1 MRIPLSAFATGLI
14 FGAGLT
20 ISDMIN
26 PGRVLAFLDVAG
38 DWDPSLAFVM
48 GGALIPAAVGFWI
61 ARRMRTPLFD
71 KRFYI
76 PENRTLDRQLIA
88 GGALFG
94 VGWGLVGLCPGPALA
109 GLVLARWEIWLFALA
124 MLAGMQFHRLATM
137 RRRPDMGSAIDQPA
151 A

>member
-1 MRIPLSAFATGLI
+1 MRIPATAFATGLI
-14 FGAGLT
+14 FGTGLT

-26 PGRVLAFLDVAG
+26 PARVLAFLDVAG

-48 GGALIPAAVGFWI
+48 GGALIPAAIGFWI

-76 PENRTLDRQLIA
+76 PENRTMDWQLIG
-88 GGALFG
+88 GGAMFG

-109 GLVLARWEIWLFALA
+109 GLVLARWEVWLFVLA
-124 MLAGMQFHRLATM
+124 MLAGMQLHRLVTSHAQSDDG
-137 RRRPDMGSAIDQPA
+137 RVA
-151 A
+151 AQSGL